1 MAHLQSVQK
10 KTSSMSLTISSSS
23 SASSS
28 RELSCS
34 SSVLAQRHSSLVQ
47 PLCVS
52 PQRTE
57 SPIYNQQY
65 SGNGVAPAFVKCLH
79 DVSTVNG
86 QLVVL
91 ECRLRGTPP
100 LQVMWYREN
109 EQVLDSDD
117 FRILRKKASSASVPE
132 ELCTLVITEAFPE
145 DSGLFKCEA
154 INSFGTASCSAILE
168 VYNDLEEQLE
178 VEATRHQEEVFLRQ
192 EKEAEFQQETSS
204 FRESSEDFPSELPDS
219 MTLPP
224 PEWPDSPLE
233 DNIPLA
239 DFPEPQPAYYS
250 EELFGRSEEESAL
263 RSEGQRSP
271 QVTVR
276 ARTPSPPPPPSP
288 SPPPTQ
294 VKDKTQTP
302 KLFTP
307 SKLSFSS
314 SQSGGNNMNMSDLPT
329 FTPSVFP
336 PSAFNYERPRHF
348 IQSQASFQAPSY
360 ESVLKDSQENQN
372 NHQQNLISSQNSPNV
387 AETLSQAKV
396 MSAQSQSFS
405 QTQSVSKSLSQTQ
418 SQFQSLSLSQ
428 NQTQSVSQTQAHTH
442 IQAQAQTQAHTQ
454 IQAHT
459 QAQTETQIKTKAHTQ
474 TQAQTQAQTQPLTHT
489 QIQAQTQAHTQTQI
503 QAQTH
508 TQIQT
513 QIQTQANGTSKSS
526 PSSSSLSSPVSTPAS
541 SAATSSSPLPASLSS
556 LPRTTMRSTITLTP
570 SIPSATG
577 LGSATLP
584 ANQDTMSGPAAYL
597 CSVLPFQSAFSP
609 YSSSKLSPN
618 CNLPRPSISPSRSP
632 LAPSSPLFPMRAS
645 SFPTPLPQQ
654 PLPVSPSLPRS
665 PLSPTSSSLPQ
676 PNTPNGQN
684 RVPPAVVSL
693 PSSYKAAPSILPMP
707 ILKKTVAPRPSSSR
721 STDEDIQG
729 SKDALIQDLEKKLRS
744 KEARRRSSQTHSSPF
759 TLTQCA
765 CLKKLSYEERMARRL
780 LGPDN
785 ANNMFD
791 QDSLSDSQL
800 DQPDSP
806 EGRHTGGLWGRR
818 HSGTDERG
826 NEGSAI
832 QEKSYAPRFLQIPP
846 DLTVEEGRFCR
857 IDFKVGGLPTPD
869 VCWYLDGK
877 AIRPDDYHKMLVC
890 EKGMLSFIIEI
901 VTVHHAGV
909 YECVARN
916 RAGESR
922 FSMRLDVLAQEAL
935 RPPTFVQKML
945 NSRALEGDTVRL
957 ECKVDASPPPQ
968 LFWKKDKDMLRI
980 DPNRMSLYQDG
991 SGRQCLLLERL
1002 MKSDAGW
1009 YTLSAI
1015 NEAGMS
1021 TCNARLDVGTRTTP
1035 AMKTAPPGSKTL
1047 KLLSSFKHV
1056 PALTV
1061 ESPAQHTAP
1070 LYESEE
1076 L

>member
-1 MAHLQSVQK
+1 MAHVQRVQK
-10 KTSSMSLTISSSS
+10 KTSTISLTISSSSSS

-28 RELSCS
+28 REQISCS
-34 SSVLAQRHSSLVQ
+34 SSSSSTSSNLLAQRHSSLVQ

-52 PQRTE
+52 PQRTQ

-65 SGNGVAPAFVKCLH
+65 SGNGVAPTFVKCLH
-79 DVSTVNG
+79 DVSTVKG

-100 LQVMWYREN
+100 LQVMWYRED
-109 EQVLDSDD
+109 EKILDSDD

-145 DSGLFKCEA
+145 DSGLFKCVA
-154 INSFGTASCSAILE
+154 HNTFGTVSCSAILE
-168 VYNDLEEQLE
+168 VYSDLEEQLE
-178 VEATRHQEEVFLRQ
+178 IEAIR
-192 EKEAEFQQETSS
+192 QQETVSLKQEDEAVFHQETS
-204 FRESSEDFPSELPDS
+204 CSRKNMEDFPCLLPDS
-219 MTLPP
+219 MNLPP

-233 DNIPLA
+233 DNIPVA
-239 DFPEPQPAYYS
+239 DFPEPQPANQSSGGAFSY
-250 EELFGRSEEESAL
+250 SEEESGL
-263 RSEGQRSP
+263 SLEGQRSP
-271 QVTVR
+271 EVVVR
-276 ARTPSPPPPPSP
+276 ACTPSPPPPPSP
-288 SPPPTQ
+288 PAQ
-294 VKDKTQTP
+294 VKEKAPTP

-307 SKLSFSS
+307 SKLSFTS
-314 SQSGGNNMNMSDLPT
+314 SQPGGNNMNLSDLPS
-329 FTPSVFP
+329 FTPSAFP

-348 IQSQASFQAPSY
+348 IQSQPAFQAPSY
-360 ESVLKDSQENQN
+360 ESVLREAQENQN
-372 NHQQNLISSQNSPNV
+372 NSQQNLNISHNSLSV
-387 AETLSQAKV
+387 SEAQSQAKIT
-396 MSAQSQSFS
+396 SAQSQSFS
-405 QTQSVSKSLSQTQ
+405 QGQSVSKSMSQTQ

-428 NQTQSVSQTQAHTH
+428 NQTQSA
-442 IQAQAQTQAHTQ
+442 A
-454 IQAHT
+454 
-459 QAQTETQIKTKAHTQ
+459 
-474 TQAQTQAQTQPLTHT
+474 
-489 QIQAQTQAHTQTQI
+489 
-503 QAQTH
+503 
-508 TQIQT
+508 QT
-513 QIQTQANGTSKSS
+513 QIQTHANGTGKSS
-526 PSSSSLSSPVSTPAS
+526 PSSSSLSSPISTPAS
-541 SAATSSSPLPASLSS
+541 SVVPPFSSTAPLLSPSATTTSSPPFPASSSFS
-556 LPRTTMRSTITLTP
+556 LPRATMRSTITLTP
-570 SIPSATG
+570 SVPSATG
-577 LGSATLP
+577 LGSATIP
-584 ANQDTMSGPAAYL
+584 ANQDTMSAPAAYL
-597 CSVLPFQSAFSP
+597 CSVLPSQSSFSAFSP
-609 YSSSKLSPN
+609 SKLSPN
-618 CNLPRPSISPSRSP
+618 SNFPHPSISPSCSP
-632 LAPSSPLFPMRAS
+632 LSPSSPLLPMRAS
-645 SFPTPLPQQ
+645 SSPSSLPQQ
-654 PLPVSPSLPRS
+654 PVSPSLPRS
-665 PLSPTSSSLPQ
+665 PLSPSSSQQ
-676 PNTPNGQN
+676 PSTPNNQN

-693 PSSYKAAPSILPMP
+693 PASYKGTPNTLPKP
-707 ILKKTVAPRPSSSR
+707 ILKKSVAPRPSSSR

-744 KEARRRSSQTHSSPF
+744 KEARRRNSQP
-759 TLTQCA
+759 
-765 CLKKLSYEERMARRL
+765 E
-780 LGPDN
+780 
-785 ANNMFD
+785 
-791 QDSLSDSQL
+791 
-800 DQPDSP
+800 SP
-806 EGRHTGGLWGRR
+806 EGRHTGGLWGRH
-818 HSGTDERG
+818 HSGTDERA

-832 QEKSYAPRFLQIPP
+832 QEKCYAPRFLQIPP

-890 EKGMLSFIIEI
+890 EKGMYSFIIEI

-922 FSMRLDVLAQEAL
+922 FTMRLDVIAQEVL
-935 RPPTFVQKML
+935 RPPTFVQKMS

-957 ECKVDASPPPQ
+957 ECKVEASPPPQ

-991 SGRQCLLLERL
+991 SGRQCLLIERV

-1021 TCNARLDVGTRTTP
+1021 TCNARLDIGTRTAP

-1047 KLLSSFKHV
+1047 KLLSSLSHV

>member
-1 MAHLQSVQK
+1 MAHVQRVQK
-10 KTSSMSLTISSSS
+10 KTSTMSLTISSSS

-28 RELSCS
+28 RELAAHS
-34 SSVLAQRHSSLVQ
+34 SSSSSAASSSTFVAQRHSSLVQ

-52 PQRTE
+52 PQRTQ

-65 SGNGVAPAFVKCLH
+65 SGSGVAPTFVKCLH
-79 DVSTVNG
+79 DVSTVKG

-100 LQVMWYREN
+100 LQVMWYRED

-145 DSGLFKCEA
+145 DSGMFKCVA
-154 INSFGTASCSAILE
+154 FNSFGTVSCSAILE

-178 VEATRHQEEVFLRQ
+178 IEAIR
-192 EKEAEFQQETSS
+192 QQEAVPVREEDKAM
-204 FRESSEDFPSELPDS
+204 FEPESSEDFPSELPDS
-219 MTLPP
+219 MNLPP

-233 DNIPLA
+233 ENIPTA
-239 DFPEPQPAYYS
+239 DFPEPQAANYSS
-250 EELFGRSEEESAL
+250 EELFGRSRE
-263 RSEGQRSP
+263 EGQRSTV
-271 QVTVR
+271 VTVR
-276 ARTPSPPPPPSP
+276 ACTPSPPPPPSP
-288 SPPPTQ
+288 TQ
-294 VKDKTQTP
+294 VKEATQTP

-307 SKLSFSS
+307 SKISFSS
-314 SQSGGNNMNMSDLPT
+314 SQSGGNNMNLSDLPT
-329 FTPSVFP
+329 FTASAFP

-348 IQSQASFQAPSY
+348 IQSQPSFQAPSY
-360 ESVLKDSQENQN
+360 ESVLREAQENQN
-372 NHQQNLISSQNSPNV
+372 NLNSPQNSPIV
-387 AETLSQAKV
+387 TETQSQTK
-396 MSAQSQSFS
+396 MSQSFS
-405 QTQSVSKSLSQTQ
+405 QSQSVSKSLSQTQ

-428 NQTQSVSQTQAHTH
+428 NQTQSAVP
-442 IQAQAQTQAHTQ
+442 IP
-454 IQAHT
+454 I
-459 QAQTETQIKTKAHTQ
+459 
-474 TQAQTQAQTQPLTHT
+474 
-489 QIQAQTQAHTQTQI
+489 
-503 QAQTH
+503 
-508 TQIQT
+508 QIQT
-513 QIQTQANGTSKSS
+513 QTQANGMSKSS
-526 PSSSSLSSPVSTPAS
+526 PSSSSVSSPISTPAS
-541 SAATSSSPLPASLSS
+541 SSAAAPPLSSTTPLLSPSDSTTSTSSPFPAPSSS

-570 SIPSATG
+570 SIANATG

-584 ANQDTMSGPAAYL
+584 ANQDTMSAPAAYL
-597 CSVLPFQSAFSP
+597 CSVLPSQSAFSP
-609 YSSSKLSPN
+609 FSPSKLSPN
-618 CNLPRPSISPSRSP
+618 SNFPQPSISPSRSP
-632 LAPSSPLFPMRAS
+632 LSPSSPLLPMRAS
-645 SFPTPLPQQ
+645 S
-654 PLPVSPSLPRS
+654 SPSSQPRS
-665 PLSPTSSSLPQ
+665 PLSPTSSSLSQ
-676 PNTPNGQN
+676 PNTPNSQN
-684 RVPPAVVSL
+684 RIPPAVVSL
-693 PSSYKAAPSILPMP
+693 PANYKGTPNTLPKP
-707 ILKKTVAPRPSSSR
+707 ILKKSVAPRPSSAR
-721 STDEDIQG
+721 STDDDIQG

-744 KEARRRSSQTHSSPF
+744 KEARRRTSQPP
-759 TLTQCA
+759 
-765 CLKKLSYEERMARRL
+765 E
-780 LGPDN
+780 
-785 ANNMFD
+785 
-791 QDSLSDSQL
+791 
-800 DQPDSP
+800 SP
-806 EGRHTGGLWGRR
+806 EGRHTGGLWGRH
-818 HSGTDERG
+818 HSGTDERA

-832 QEKSYAPRFLQIPP
+832 QEKCYAPRFLQIPP

-890 EKGMLSFIIEI
+890 EKGMHSFIIEI

-922 FSMRLDVLAQEAL
+922 FTMKLDVLAQEVL

-980 DPNRMSLYQDG
+980 DPHRMSLYQDG
-991 SGRQCLLLERL
+991 SGRQCLLIERL

-1021 TCNARLDVGTRTTP
+1021 TCNARLDVGTRTAAP
-1035 AMKTAPPGSKTL
+1035 MKTAPPGSKTL
-1047 KLLSSFKHV
+1047 KLLSSLSHV

>member
-1 MAHLQSVQK
+1 MAQVQRVQK
-10 KTSSMSLTISSSS
+10 KTSTMSLTISSSS
-23 SASSS
+23 SSSSSSLTSS
-28 RELSCS
+28 RELSSSTS
-34 SSVLAQRHSSLVQ
+34 SSSLLAQRHSSLVQ
-47 PLCVS
+47 PLSVS
-52 PQRTE
+52 PQRTQ
-57 SPIYNQQY
+57 SPVYNQQL
-65 SGNGVAPAFVKCLH
+65 SGTGVAPAFVKCLH
-79 DVSTVNG
+79 DVSTVKG

-100 LQVMWYREN
+100 LQVMWYRED
-109 EQVLDSDD
+109 EQILDSDD

-145 DSGLFKCEA
+145 DSGLFKCVV
-154 INSFGTASCSAILE
+154 INPYGTVSCSALLE

-178 VEATRHQEEVFLRQ
+178 METLPQEEAAPPQ
-192 EKEAEFQQETSS
+192 TSG
-204 FRESSEDFPSELPDS
+204 EDFVN
-219 MTLPP
+219 LPP
-224 PEWPDSPLE
+224 PEWPESPPEDSILV
-233 DNIPLA
+233 D
-239 DFPEPQPAYYS
+239 DFPEPQPANHSS
-250 EELFGRSEEESAL
+250 EEAFGRSEEESAL
-263 RSEGQRSP
+263 SSEGQRSP
-271 QVTVR
+271 EVATIR
-276 ARTPSPPPPPSP
+276 TRTPSPPPPPSP
-288 SPPPTQ
+288 PSPAKEKAPA
-294 VKDKTQTP
+294 P

-307 SKLSFSS
+307 SKLTFAS
-314 SQSGGNNMNMSDLPT
+314 SQSGSNNMNLSDLPT
-329 FTPSVFP
+329 FTPSAFP

-348 IQSQASFQAPSY
+348 IQSQPAFQAPSY
-360 ESVLKDSQENQN
+360 ESVLKDTQENQN
-372 NHQQNLISSQNSPNV
+372 HSQQNVSTTQTAQIMM
-387 AETLSQAKV
+387 ETQAK
-396 MSAQSQSFS
+396 STQSHSSSHSQSLS
-405 QTQSVSKSLSQTQ
+405 RSVSQTQ
-418 SQFQSLSLSQ
+418 SQLQSLNLSE
-428 NQTQSVSQTQAHTH
+428 TQS
-442 IQAQAQTQAHTQ
+442 
-454 IQAHT
+454 
-459 QAQTETQIKTKAHTQ
+459 
-474 TQAQTQAQTQPLTHT
+474 
-489 QIQAQTQAHTQTQI
+489 QTQI
-503 QAQTH
+503 QS
-508 TQIQT
+508 
-513 QIQTQANGTSKSS
+513 QANGTAKSS
-526 PSSSSLSSPVSTPAS
+526 PSSSNLNSPVSTPAS
-541 SAATSSSPLPASLSS
+541 SVTPLVSPSAATAPSPSST
-556 LPRTTMRSTITLTP
+556 LPRTTLRSTITLTP
-570 SIPSATG
+570 SMPSATG

-584 ANQDTMSGPAAYL
+584 ANQDVMSAPAAYL
-597 CSVLPFQSAFSP
+597 CSVLPSQSSFSAFSKP
-609 YSSSKLSPN
+609 APSSTLPLASPN
-618 CNLPRPSISPSRSP
+618 RSP
-632 LAPSSPLFPMRAS
+632 LPPSSPLLPMTATGS
-645 SFPTPLPQQ
+645 PPSLHQQ
-654 PLPVSPSLPRS
+654 PFPVSPSTPRS
-665 PLSPTSSSLPQ
+665 PLSPSSSSSLPQ
-676 PNTPNGQN
+676 PSTPTGDN

-693 PSSYKAAPSILPMP
+693 PANYKGTPNILPKP
-707 ILKKTVAPRPSSSR
+707 ILKKSVTPRPSSR

-744 KEARRRSSQTHSSPF
+744 KEARRRTNQ
-759 TLTQCA
+759 
-765 CLKKLSYEERMARRL
+765 KLSYEERMARRL

-785 ANNMFD
+785 ATYMFD
-791 QDSLSDSQL
+791 QDGLSDSQL
-800 DQPDSP
+800 DQPESP
-806 EGRHTGGLWGRR
+806 EGRHKGGLWGRH

-832 QEKSYAPRFLQIPP
+832 QEKCYAPRFLQIPP

-890 EKGMLSFIIEI
+890 EKGMHSFIIEI

-922 FSMRLDVLAQEAL
+922 FTMRLDVIAQEVL

-991 SGRQCLLLERL
+991 SGRQCLLIERL

-1047 KLLSSFKHV
+1047 KLLSSLSHV

-1061 ESPAQHTAP
+1061 DSPAQHTAP

>member
-1 MAHLQSVQK
+1 MAHLQRVQK
-10 KTSSMSLTISSSS
+10 KTSTVSLTISSSSSS

-28 RELSCS
+28 RELFSCS
-34 SSVLAQRHSSLVQ
+34 SSSSSSSSNLLAQRHSSLVQ

-52 PQRTE
+52 PQRTQ

-65 SGNGVAPAFVKCLH
+65 SGNGVAPTFVKCLH
-79 DVSTVNG
+79 DVSTVKG

-100 LQVMWYREN
+100 LQVMWYRED
-109 EQVLDSDD
+109 EKILDSDD

-145 DSGLFKCEA
+145 DSGLFKCVA
-154 INSFGTASCSAILE
+154 LNPFGTVSCSAILE

-178 VEATRHQEEVFLRQ
+178 VEAIRQQETVSLGQGEETV
-192 EKEAEFQQETSS
+192 FQQETFSS
-204 FRESSEDFPSELPDS
+204 RKSTEDLPPPLPDS
-219 MTLPP
+219 MYLPP
-224 PEWPDSPLE
+224 PEWPDCPLE
-233 DNIPLA
+233 DNIPVVD
-239 DFPEPQPAYYS
+239 DFSEPQPANHSS
-250 EELFGRSEEESAL
+250 EGAFARTEEESAL
-263 RSEGQRSP
+263 SLEGQRSAE
-271 QVTVR
+271 VVVR
-276 ARTPSPPPPPSP
+276 AYTPSPPTPPSPPPPA
-288 SPPPTQ
+288 Q
-294 VKDKTQTP
+294 VKEKAPTP

-307 SKLSFSS
+307 SKLNFTS
-314 SQSGGNNMNMSDLPT
+314 SQPGGNNMNLSDLPS
-329 FTPSVFP
+329 FTPSAFP

-348 IQSQASFQAPSY
+348 IQSQPAFQAPSY
-360 ESVLKDSQENQN
+360 ESVLREAQENQN
-372 NHQQNLISSQNSPNV
+372 NSHQNLNSSPSGLSVTEAQ
-387 AETLSQAKV
+387 SQAKTV
-396 MSAQSQSFS
+396 SAQS
-405 QTQSVSKSLSQTQ
+405 QSVSKSLSQTQ
-418 SQFQSLSLSQ
+418 SQFQSLNLSQ
-428 NQTQSVSQTQAHTH
+428 NQAQSS
-442 IQAQAQTQAHTQ
+442 AQML
-454 IQAHT
+454 I
-459 QAQTETQIKTKAHTQ
+459 
-474 TQAQTQAQTQPLTHT
+474 
-489 QIQAQTQAHTQTQI
+489 
-503 QAQTH
+503 QTH
-508 TQIQT
+508 
-513 QIQTQANGTSKSS
+513 ANGTSKSS

-541 SAATSSSPLPASLSS
+541 SVVPPLSSSVPVLSPSATTSPSSPFPASTPST

-570 SIPSATG
+570 SVPSATG

-584 ANQDTMSGPAAYL
+584 ANQDTMSAPAAYL
-597 CSVLPFQSAFSP
+597 CSVLPSQSSFSP
-609 YSSSKLSPN
+609 FSPSKLSPN
-618 CNLPRPSISPSRSP
+618 SNLPHASISPSCSP
-632 LAPSSPLFPMRAS
+632 LSPSSPLLPMRAPSSPS
-645 SFPTPLPQQ
+645 SLPQQ

-665 PLSPTSSSLPQ
+665 PLSPTSSSSSFQP
-676 PNTPNGQN
+676 PNTPNSQN
-684 RVPPAVVSL
+684 RVQPAVVSL
-693 PSSYKAAPSILPMP
+693 PANYKGTPNTLPKP
-707 ILKKTVAPRPSSSR
+707 ILKKSVAPRPSSAR

-744 KEARRRSSQTHSSPF
+744 KEARRRNNQ
-759 TLTQCA
+759 
-765 CLKKLSYEERMARRL
+765 KLSYEERMARRL

-785 ANNMFD
+785 VTYMFD
-791 QDSLSDSQL
+791 QDNLSDSQP
-800 DQPDSP
+800 DQPESP
-806 EGRHTGGLWGRR
+806 EGRHTGGLWGRH

-832 QEKSYAPRFLQIPP
+832 QEKCYAPRFLQIPP

-890 EKGMLSFIIEI
+890 EKGMHSFIIEI

-922 FSMRLDVLAQEAL
+922 FSMRLDVIAQEAL
-935 RPPTFVQKML
+935 RPPTFVQKMM

-991 SGRQCLLLERL
+991 SGRQCLLIERV

-1021 TCNARLDVGTRTTP
+1021 TCNARLDIGTRTAP
-1035 AMKTAPPGSKTL
+1035 PMKTAPPGSKTL
-1047 KLLSSFKHV
+1047 KLLSTLSHV

>member
-1 MAHLQSVQK
+1 MAHVQRVQK
-10 KTSSMSLTISSSS
+10 KTSTMSLTISSSS

-28 RELSCS
+28 RELSS
-34 SSVLAQRHSSLVQ
+34 SSSSTSSSALAQRHSSLVQ
-47 PLCVS
+47 PLGVS
-52 PQRTE
+52 PQRNE
-57 SPIYNQQY
+57 SPICNQQY
-65 SGNGVAPAFVKCLH
+65 AGNGVAPTFVKGLH
-79 DVSTVNG
+79 DVSTVHG

-100 LQVMWYREN
+100 LQVMWYRED
-109 EQVLDSDD
+109 EQVLDSED
-117 FRILRKKASSASVPE
+117 FRILRKKASSTSVPE

-145 DSGLFKCEA
+145 DSGLFKCVA
-154 INSFGTASCSAILE
+154 LNSFGTVSCSAILE

-178 VEATRHQEEVFLRQ
+178 VEAVREQEALSLRQ
-192 EKEAEFQQETSS
+192 EKEAVFCQETSS
-204 FRESSEDFPSELPDS
+204 IRNSSGDFPSELPDS

-233 DNIPLA
+233 DDIPVA
-239 DFPEPQPAYYS
+239 DFPEPQLANHFS
-250 EELFGRSEEESAL
+250 EELFGRSGEEGAL
-263 RSEGQRSP
+263 SSEDQRSP
-271 QVTVR
+271 EFTVQ
-276 ARTPSPPPPPSP
+276 ARTPSPLAPPAP
-288 SPPPTQ
+288 PPPTQ
-294 VKDKTQTP
+294 VKEKTPAP

-307 SKLSFSS
+307 SKISFTS
-314 SQSGGNNMNMSDLPT
+314 SQSGGNNMNLSDLPT

-348 IQSQASFQAPSY
+348 IQSQPSFQAPSY
-360 ESVLKDSQENQN
+360 ESVLKDEEENQN
-372 NHQQNLISSQNSPNV
+372 NFQQNLNISQNSQNV
-387 AETLSQAKV
+387 MEKRSQAKM
-396 MSAQSQSFS
+396 MSTQSQSLS

-428 NQTQSVSQTQAHTH
+428 NQTQSVAQSQIQTQSRTQSQTQS
-442 IQAQAQTQAHTQ
+442 Q
-454 IQAHT
+454 IQ
-459 QAQTETQIKTKAHTQ
+459 I
-474 TQAQTQAQTQPLTHT
+474 
-489 QIQAQTQAHTQTQI
+489 
-503 QAQTH
+503 
-508 TQIQT
+508 

-526 PSSSSLSSPVSTPAS
+526 PSSSSLSSPISTPAS
-541 SAATSSSPLPASLSS
+541 SAAPPLSSTASLLSPTAPTTCSPYPSS

-584 ANQDTMSGPAAYL
+584 ANQDTMSAPAAFL
-597 CSVLPFQSAFSP
+597 CSVLPSQSAFSP
-609 YSSSKLSPN
+609 FSSSKLSPN
-618 CNLPRPSISPSRSP
+618 SNLPRPSISPSRSP
-632 LAPSSPLFPMRAS
+632 LAPSSPLLPMRS
-645 SFPTPLPQQ
+645 SSSPSYLPKQ
-654 PLPVSPSLPRS
+654 PLPVSPSHPCS
-665 PLSPTSSSLPQ
+665 PLSPSSSSVPR
-676 PNTPNGQN
+676 PNSPNGQN
-684 RVPPAVVSL
+684 RVAPAVVSL
-693 PSSYKAAPSILPMP
+693 PASYKGAPSILPKP
-707 ILKKTVAPRPSSSR
+707 ILKKSIAPRPSSSR
-721 STDEDIQG
+721 STDDDIQG

-744 KEARRRSSQTHSSPF
+744 KETRRRNSQ
-759 TLTQCA
+759 
-765 CLKKLSYEERMARRL
+765 KLSYEERMARRL

-785 ANNMFD
+785 ANY

-800 DQPDSP
+800 DQPHSP
-806 EGRHTGGLWGRR
+806 QGRHTGGLWGRR

-832 QEKSYAPRFLQIPP
+832 QEKCYAPRFLQIPQ

-890 EKGMLSFIIEI
+890 EKGMHSFIIEI
-901 VTVHHAGV
+901 VTVHHAGI

-916 RAGESR
+916 RAGESK
-922 FSMRLDVLAQEAL
+922 FTMRLNVLAQEAL

-980 DPNRMSLYQDG
+980 DPNRMSLYEDG
-991 SGRQCLLLERL
+991 SGRQCLLIERL

-1021 TCNARLDVGTRTTP
+1021 TCNARLDVGTRTAP

-1047 KLLSSFKHV
+1047 KLLSSLSHV
-1056 PALTV
+1056 PVLSV

>member
-1 MAHLQSVQK
+1 MAHVQRVQK
-10 KTSSMSLTISSSS
+10 KTSTMSLTISSSS

-28 RELSCS
+28 RELSS
-34 SSVLAQRHSSLVQ
+34 SSSSTSSSALAQRHSSLVQ
-47 PLCVS
+47 PLGVS

-65 SGNGVAPAFVKCLH
+65 SGNGVAPTFVKGLH

-100 LQVMWYREN
+100 LQVMWYRED

-117 FRILRKKASSASVPE
+117 FRILRKKASSTSVPE

-145 DSGLFKCEA
+145 DSGLFKCVA
-154 INSFGTASCSAILE
+154 LNSFGTVSCSAILE
-168 VYNDLEEQLE
+168 VYNDMEEQLE
-178 VEATRHQEEVFLRQ
+178 IEAIREQEALSLRQ
-192 EKEAEFQQETSS
+192 EREAAFRQEASS
-204 FRESSEDFPSELPDS
+204 FRNSSEDFPSELPDS

-233 DNIPLA
+233 DDIPVAETLSQKRLTS
-239 DFPEPQPAYYS
+239 FPEPQPANHFS
-250 EELFGRSEEESAL
+250 EELFGRSGEESAL
-263 RSEGQRSP
+263 SSEDQKSP
-271 QVTVR
+271 EFTVR
-276 ARTPSPPPPPSP
+276 ARTPSPLPPPAS

-294 VKDKTQTP
+294 VKEKSQTP

-307 SKLSFSS
+307 SKISFTS
-314 SQSGGNNMNMSDLPT
+314 SQSGGNNMNLSDLPT

-348 IQSQASFQAPSY
+348 IQSQPSFQAPSY
-360 ESVLKDSQENQN
+360 ESVLKEAEENQN
-372 NHQQNLISSQNSPNV
+372 NSQQNLNISQNSQNV
-387 AETLSQAKV
+387 TEKQSQAK
-396 MSAQSQSFS
+396 MTS
-405 QTQSVSKSLSQTQ
+405 
-418 SQFQSLSLSQ
+418 
-428 NQTQSVSQTQAHTH
+428 
-442 IQAQAQTQAHTQ
+442 
-454 IQAHT
+454 
-459 QAQTETQIKTKAHTQ
+459 TQ
-474 TQAQTQAQTQPLTHT
+474 T
-489 QIQAQTQAHTQTQI
+489 
-503 QAQTH
+503 
-508 TQIQT
+508 
-513 QIQTQANGTSKSS
+513 S
-526 PSSSSLSSPVSTPAS
+526 P
-541 SAATSSSPLPASLSS
+541 SS

-584 ANQDTMSGPAAYL
+584 ANQDTMSAPAAFL
-597 CSVLPFQSAFSP
+597 CS
-609 YSSSKLSPN
+609 
-618 CNLPRPSISPSRSP
+618 
-632 LAPSSPLFPMRAS
+632 
-645 SFPTPLPQQ
+645 
-654 PLPVSPSLPRS
+654 
-665 PLSPTSSSLPQ
+665 

-693 PSSYKAAPSILPMP
+693 PASYKGAPCILPKP
-707 ILKKTVAPRPSSSR
+707 ILKKSIAPRPSSSR
-721 STDEDIQG
+721 STDDDIQG
-729 SKDALIQDLEKKLRS
+729 SKDALIQDLENKLRS
-744 KEARRRSSQTHSSPF
+744 KEARRRNSQ
-759 TLTQCA
+759 
-765 CLKKLSYEERMARRL
+765 KLSYEERMARRL

-785 ANNMFD
+785 ANY

-800 DQPDSP
+800 DQPHLP
-806 EGRHTGGLWGRR
+806 QGRHTGGLWGRR

-832 QEKSYAPRFLQIPP
+832 QEKCYAPRFLQIPP

-890 EKGMLSFIIEI
+890 EKGMHSFIIEI

-916 RAGESR
+916 RAGESK
-922 FSMRLDVLAQEAL
+922 FTMRLEVLAQEAL

-980 DPNRMSLYQDG
+980 DPNRMSLYEDG
-991 SGRQCLLLERL
+991 SGRQCLLIERL

-1021 TCNARLDVGTRTTP
+1021 TCNARLDVGTRTAP

-1047 KLLSSFKHV
+1047 KLLSSLSHV
-1056 PALTV
+1056 PVLSV

>member
-1 MAHLQSVQK
+1 MAHIQSVQK
-10 KTSSMSLTISSSS
+10 KTSTMSLTISSSS
-23 SASSS
+23 SS
-28 RELSCS
+28 RELSSCSSTSCS
-34 SSVLAQRHSSLVQ
+34 SSTVLAQRHSSLVQ

-52 PQRTE
+52 PQRVVTTNSNE
-57 SPIYNQQY
+57 SPHNTQSPIYNQQY
-65 SGNGVAPAFVKCLH
+65 SGNGVAPTFVKCLH
-79 DVSTVNG
+79 DVSTVKG

-100 LQVMWYREN
+100 LQVMWYRED

-145 DSGLFKCEA
+145 DSGLFKCVA
-154 INSFGTASCSAILE
+154 LNSFGTVSCSALLE

-178 VEATRHQEEVFLRQ
+178 IEAVGQQESVSLRQ
-192 EKEAEFQQETSS
+192 EREAVFQQETSS
-204 FRESSEDFPSELPDS
+204 FRQSTEDFPSQLPDS
-219 MTLPP
+219 TTLPP
-224 PEWPDSPLE
+224 PEWPDSTLE
-233 DNIPLA
+233 DDIPVA
-239 DFPEPQPAYYS
+239 DYPEPQLANHSS
-250 EELFGRSEEESAL
+250 EEPFGQREDRSAL
-263 RSEGQRSP
+263 SSEDQRSP
-271 QVTVR
+271 EVTIL
-276 ARTPSPPPPPSP
+276 ARMPSSPPPPSPPPP
-288 SPPPTQ
+288 TQ
-294 VKDKTQTP
+294 AKEKSQTP

-307 SKLSFSS
+307 SKISFTS
-314 SQSGGNNMNMSDLPT
+314 SQSGGNNMNLSDLPT

-348 IQSQASFQAPSY
+348 IQSQPAFQAPSY
-360 ESVLKDSQENQN
+360 ESVLKEAQENQN
-372 NHQQNLISSQNSPNV
+372 NSQQKLNSSQNSANV
-387 AETLSQAKV
+387 TE
-396 MSAQSQSFS
+396 AQSQTKMRSTQNQSFS
-405 QTQSVSKSLSQTQ
+405 QTQSMSKSLSQTQ
-418 SQFQSLSLSQ
+418 SQFQSMSLSQ
-428 NQTQSVSQTQAHTH
+428 NQTQSVA
-442 IQAQAQTQAHTQ
+442 
-454 IQAHT
+454 
-459 QAQTETQIKTKAHTQ
+459 
-474 TQAQTQAQTQPLTHT
+474 
-489 QIQAQTQAHTQTQI
+489 QTQI
-503 QAQTH
+503 QA
-508 TQIQT
+508 
-513 QIQTQANGTSKSS
+513 NGTAKSS
-526 PSSSSLSSPVSTPAS
+526 PTSSSLSSPISTPAS
-541 SAATSSSPLPASLSS
+541 SVAPPPSSAAPLLSPSATTTSSTPSPASSSS

-584 ANQDTMSGPAAYL
+584 ANQDTMSASAAYL
-597 CSVLPFQSAFSP
+597 CSVLPSQSAFSP
-609 YSSSKLSPN
+609 FSSSKLSPN
-618 CNLPRPSISPSRSP
+618 SNLPHPSTSPSRSP
-632 LAPSSPLFPMRAS
+632 LAPSSPLLPVRAS
-645 SFPTPLPQQ
+645 TPPSSLPQQ
-654 PLPVSPSLPRS
+654 PLPVSPSLPHS
-665 PLSPTSSSLPQ
+665 PLSPSSSSSSVPQ

-693 PSSYKAAPSILPMP
+693 PASYKEGPSILPKP
-707 ILKKTVAPRPSSSR
+707 ILKKSVAPRPSSSR

-744 KEARRRSSQTHSSPF
+744 KEARRRNSQ
-759 TLTQCA
+759 
-765 CLKKLSYEERMARRL
+765 KLSYEERMARRL

-785 ANNMFD
+785 ANYMFD
-791 QDSLSDSQL
+791 QDSLSDSQP
-800 DQPDSP
+800 DQPESP

-818 HSGTDERG
+818 HTGTDRG

-832 QEKSYAPRFLQIPP
+832 QEKCYAPRFLQIPQ

-869 VCWYLDGK
+869 VSWYLDGK

-890 EKGMLSFIIEI
+890 EKGMHSFIIEI

-922 FSMRLDVLAQEAL
+922 FTMRLDVLAQEAL
-935 RPPTFVQKML
+935 RPPTFVQKMS

-980 DPNRMSLYQDG
+980 DPHRMSLYQDG
-991 SGRQCLLLERL
+991 SGRQCLLIERV
-1002 MKSDAGW
+1002 MKTDAGW

-1021 TCNARLDVGTRTTP
+1021 TCNARLDVGTRTTQP
-1035 AMKTAPPGSKTL
+1035 MKTAPPGSKTL
-1047 KLLSSFKHV
+1047 KLLSSLSHV

-1070 LYESEE
+1070 LFQS
-1076 L
+1076 